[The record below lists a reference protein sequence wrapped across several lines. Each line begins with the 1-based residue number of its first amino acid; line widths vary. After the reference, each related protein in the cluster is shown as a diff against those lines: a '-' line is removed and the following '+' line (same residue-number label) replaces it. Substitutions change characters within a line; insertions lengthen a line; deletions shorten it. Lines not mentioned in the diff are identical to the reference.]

1 MNALLEI
8 LTQPKEWM
16 AFCRAAKSR
25 GYSAIMHRRW
35 FGRWARS
42 TRDGASPIGDGQPW
56 MTYEA
61 AEFLSGWLQKGM
73 NVFEWGSGGSTI
85 FFAKHAGR
93 VTALEHEEAWAA
105 QVRAALAER
114 EITNAQVEHLP
125 PEPDAAATAWDA
137 GDPSVFS
144 SSGEQFR
151 GQSFQRYVTFI
162 DQFPEA
168 SFDLVVVDGR
178 SRPACLQ
185 RGMAK
190 VKPGGVLLL
199 DNAERRH
206 YQRARALL
214 DPARWELRDF
224 SGPGPY
230 CAQFW
235 QTIGWRRKSG

>member
-1 MNALLEI
+1 MNALLQI
-8 LTQPKEWM
+8 LTQPMEWM

-25 GYSAIMHRRW
+25 GYSAMAHRRW
-35 FGRWARS
+35 FGKWSRS
-42 TRDGASPIGDGQPW
+42 TRAGASPIGDEQPW
-56 MTYEA
+56 MTFAA
-61 AEFLSGWLQKGM
+61 AEFLRDWLRKDM
-73 NVFEWGSGGSTI
+73 SVFEWGSGGSTI

-93 VTALEHEEAWAA
+93 VMAIEHEEAWAV
-105 QVRAALAER
+105 QVRAAIGER
-114 EITNAQVEHLP
+114 QITNAEVEHLP

-137 GDPSVFS
+137 GDPSVFP
-144 SSGEQFR
+144 SGGDAFR

-162 DQFPEA
+162 DQFPDA
-168 SFDLVVVDGR
+168 SFHLVVVDGR

-190 VKPGGVLLL
+190 VKPGGMLLL

-214 DPARWELRDF
+214 DPAQWELHDF